1 MPHPDRTPSMERISP
16 PPGTT
21 SGPAETDNGVTV
33 LAYPICDDD
42 TGAGSSATLGS
53 SSPTRREDPSPSLTL
68 DFDFRKRREE
78 RPDPV
83 PSLLAV
89 HDWSIKNGWG
99 ELLLW
104 RGYVTQRRR
113 GIWRDSDGGGGGGG
127 RRLRR
132 ENRLRFFPEPDPE
145 PNTELESLHHQSVV
159 PLVSGPAP
167 SLEPSI
173 GCDGAPAKK
182 DGDGDCVYVEFHPQ
196 GLRSTAAE
204 SQNEYRHQSI
214 ALPSSGSDPV
224 DSLSP
229 PLPSRRS
236 PASAFPTPDPIP
248 VTANRRPSLVSA
260 FSFSSCSTVSSSS
273 SLSVYSVEDES
284 TTTALRPPPP
294 SSPPPPRGA
303 DGERGGA
310 LSDEDKRSSRHC
322 GVLEGPPSHGISDND
337 DVGFS
342 YDDNPEVCARDAD
355 TWRYSYTSE
364 EHRASI
370 LTACGVCVSS
380 RAEKPG
386 LVRVVGGRGS
396 GVSRDGLC

>member
-1 MPHPDRTPSMERISP
+1 MPHPDRTHSMERTSP
-16 PPGTT
+16 PPAAT
-21 SGPAETDNGVTV
+21 SGPAETNNGVTV

-42 TGAGSSATLGS
+42 GGAGSSATLGS

-89 HDWSIKNGWG
+89 HDWLIKNGWD
-99 ELLLW
+99 ESLLW

-113 GIWRDSDGGGGGGG
+113 GIWRDSSGGGGGGG

-132 ENRLRFFPEPDPE
+132 ENRLRSFSEPDPNPE
-145 PNTELESLHHQSVV
+145 PGSLHRHSVV
-159 PLVSGPAP
+159 PPVSGPAP
-167 SLEPSI
+167 SPEPSS
-173 GCDGAPAKK
+173 GCDGAAKK
-182 DGDGDCVYVEFHPQ
+182 DGDKDCVYVEFHPQ

-260 FSFSSCSTVSSSS
+260 FSFSSCSSVSSSS

-284 TTTALRPPPP
+284 TTTPLRPPPP
-294 SSPPPPRGA
+294 SRLPRRRRGT
-303 DGERGGA
+303 DEEGGEA
-310 LSDEDKRSSRHC
+310 FSDNDEKSGRRC
-322 GVLEGPPSHGISDND
+322 GVLEVTRS
-337 DVGFS
+337 V
-342 YDDNPEVCARDAD
+342 
-355 TWRYSYTSE
+355 
-364 EHRASI
+364 
-370 LTACGVCVSS
+370 TATT
-380 RAEKPG
+380 
-386 LVRVVGGRGS
+386 
-396 GVSRDGLC
+396 